1 MLFKVIYHQ
10 RKPSKTS
17 ETFNRGWAAILI
29 SETSSVVSTA
39 RSVTSVLFD
48 SLHFFFFFRSED
60 NWTNLP
66 FYFKIDVLIF
76 FYIQIPG

>member
-48 SLHFFFFFRSED
+48 SLHFFFFFGVRI
-60 NWTNLP
+60 TG
-66 FYFKIDVLIF
+66 
-76 FYIQIPG
+76 QIYHFTLK

>member
-48 SLHFFFFFRSED
+48 SLHFFFFGVRI
-60 NWTNLP
+60 TG
-66 FYFKIDVLIF
+66 
-76 FYIQIPG
+76 QIYHFTLK